1 MEVREGHGAASAN
14 IVQEGVDRFRD
25 AFGSV
30 EGEFERIQK
39 QLRARRRSLEKQ
51 LNTSRRDFD
60 KRARKVRAEIRRSS
74 TMKQIE
80 RWRKDATKQL
90 EQGVDNILGALKI
103 ASKSDVQRIDRKI
116 SQINRKMKEIERRK
130 RSNGQ
135 AAA

>member
-1 MEVREGHGAASAN
+1 MSEDRETNS
-14 IVQEGVDRFRD
+14 
-25 AFGSV
+25 
-30 EGEFERIQK
+30 
-39 QLRARRRSLEKQ
+39 
-51 LNTSRRDFD
+51 SRRDFD
-60 KRARKVRAEIRRSS
+60 KRARKVRADIRRSS

-90 EQGVDNILGALKI
+90 EQGVDSILGALNI

-116 SQINRKMKEIERRK
+116 SQLNRKMKEIERRK

>member
-1 MEVREGHGAASAN
+1 MAQQAN

-30 EGEFERIQK
+30 DKEFERIQK
-39 QLRARRRSLEKQ
+39 QLRARRRSFEKQ
-51 LNTSRRDFD
+51 LNSSRRDFD
-60 KRARKVRAEIRRSS
+60 KRARKVRADIRRSS

-90 EQGVDNILGALKI
+90 EQGVDSILGALNI

-130 RSNGQ
+130 RGNGQ

>member
-1 MEVREGHGAASAN
+1 MAQQAN

-30 EGEFERIQK
+30 EGEVERIQK
-39 QLRARRRSLEKQ
+39 QLRARRKSLEKQ

-60 KRARKVRAEIRRSS
+60 KRARKVRADIRRSS

-80 RWRKDATKQL
+80 RWRKDASKQL

>member
-1 MEVREGHGAASAN
+1 MAQQAN

-30 EGEFERIQK
+30 EGEFDRIQK
-39 QLRARRRSLEKQ
+39 QLQARRKSLEKQ
-51 LNTSRRDFD
+51 LNSSRRDID
-60 KRARKVRAEIRRSS
+60 KRARKVRADIRRSS
-74 TMKQIE
+74 TMKQID

-103 ASKSDVQRIDRKI
+103 ASKTDVQRIDRKI
-116 SQINRKMKEIERRK
+116 SQLTRKMKEIERRK

>member
-1 MEVREGHGAASAN
+1 MEVREDMAQQAS

-30 EGEFERIQK
+30 ENEFERIQK
-39 QLRARRRSLEKQ
+39 QLRARRRSFEKQ
-51 LNTSRRDFD
+51 LNSSRRDLD
-60 KRARKVRAEIRRSS
+60 KRARKVRADIRRSS

-90 EQGVDNILGALKI
+90 EQGVDNILSALQI

-116 SQINRKMKEIERRK
+116 SQLNRKVKEIEQRRK
-130 RSNGQ
+130 RTNGQ

>member
-1 MEVREGHGAASAN
+1 MAQQAS

-30 EGEFERIQK
+30 ESEFERIQK
-39 QLRARRRSLEKQ
+39 QLRARRRSFEKQ
-51 LNTSRRDFD
+51 LNSSRRDLD
-60 KRARKVRAEIRRSS
+60 KRARKVRADIRRSS

-90 EQGVDNILGALKI
+90 EQGVDSILGALQI

-116 SQINRKMKEIERRK
+116 SQLNRKVKEIEQRRK

>member
-1 MEVREGHGAASAN
+1 MAQQAN

-51 LNTSRRDFD
+51 L
-60 KRARKVRAEIRRSS
+60 K